1 MAMRRILTTF
11 SLAAGL
17 TSLAT
22 GSVAAQDRGNPDWHF
37 VVAPYLWFSNLNGA
51 QTLGLPHD
59 HQVAGPAIVPVGDT
73 LLEPSWMVRA
83 EAGKGRW
90 RGWLNV
96 SGAKVADAVV
106 FHLESDPSVTT
117 SGNYDL
123 SWYTGELYAAVQ
135 VGPFTTTNAIELYAG
150 ARYMRHKQILTS
162 GSDADSITE
171 TWIEPVIGSRFFVE
185 LGRRFWATFNGDI
198 GGFGVGSDFT
208 WTMAGELGF
217 RVFKPLDISL
227 RYNYQEIDYDNRK
240 EGADAYR
247 WSNGVQQGWFL
258 GAILKL

>member
-1 MAMRRILTTF
+1 MRRILTM
-11 SLAAGL
+11 LGLAGL
-17 TSLAT
+17 LLAIFSQS
-22 GSVAAQDRGNPDWHF
+22 GAAQDRGNPDWHF
-37 VVAPYLWFSNLNGA
+37 TLAPYLWFSNLNGA

-59 HQVAGPAIVPVGDT
+59 HQIAGPAVVPVGDT
-73 LLEPSWMVRA
+73 LLEPGWLVRA
-83 EAGKGRW
+83 EVGKGRW
-90 RGWLNV
+90 RGWLNL
-96 SGAKVADAVV
+96 SGANVADAAELA
-106 FHLESDPSVTT
+106 LESDHSVTT
-117 SGNYDL
+117 SGTYDL

-150 ARYMRHKQILTS
+150 ARYMRHRQILTA
-162 GSDADSITE
+162 GSETDSITE

-258 GAILKL
+258 GAIIKL